1 MAKTSY
7 SETLLHATD
16 ADFRAWVTNLDAALV
31 AVGLVQTADTG
42 QANLATMTRPGVGVW
57 TNYRIYRYSDALQ
70 ATAPVFLRVEYGTSA
85 LATSPGFRMGLGR
98 ATDGA
103 GNLTG
108 GTVLSSVLLSSSQS
122 APVAGN
128 TSRTWVGWKD
138 GALSIA
144 WACDSTGIGTSF
156 RGFITL
162 DRSRDGAGVAVDE
175 CLYYTCQNS
184 PGNPIYTH
192 GWLATKTGM
201 ASFGPTSN
209 VSCWVPGNAGAS
221 IFGTKIQ
228 AFKHYTLPQQM
239 RTHLNPLTGMAG
251 EISNLAVV
259 DIELFG
265 TTHSYL
271 FLGTY
276 IPGSFG
282 TGYSTV
288 STGTNINAN
297 GNQRP
302 FMLWED

>member
-7 SETLLHATD
+7 SETLLHTTD
-16 ADFRAWVTNLDAALV
+16 AEFRAWATNLDAALV

-42 QANLATMTRPGVGVW
+42 QANFATMTRPASGIW

-70 ATAPVFLRVEYGTSA
+70 ATAPVFLRVEYGTNN
-85 LATSPGFRMGLGR
+85 TNSPAIRIGVGR

-108 GTVLSSVLLSSSQS
+108 GTVAATSLFSSLTT
-122 APVAGN
+122 APTAGN
-128 TSRTWVGWKD
+128 TSRTWVCLKD
-138 GALSIA
+138 GAFSIA
-144 WACDSTGIGTSF
+144 WAADSYGIGGLF
-156 RGFITL
+156 RGFIAL

-175 CLYYTCQNS
+175 CLYYVCQNS
-184 PGNPIYTH
+184 AGAPIYTH

-201 ASFGPTSN
+201 SSFGPTNN

-239 RTHLNPLTGMAG
+239 RTHLTPLTAMLG
-251 EISNLAVV
+251 ELSNLAVV
-259 DIELFG
+259 DLEIFG
-265 TTHSYL
+265 TTHTYM
-271 FLGTY
+271 FLGGY
-276 IPGSFG
+276 IPGGFG
-282 TGYSTV
+282 TGYATV
-288 STGTNINAN
+288 SSGSNVNAN

-302 FMLWED
+302 LMLWED